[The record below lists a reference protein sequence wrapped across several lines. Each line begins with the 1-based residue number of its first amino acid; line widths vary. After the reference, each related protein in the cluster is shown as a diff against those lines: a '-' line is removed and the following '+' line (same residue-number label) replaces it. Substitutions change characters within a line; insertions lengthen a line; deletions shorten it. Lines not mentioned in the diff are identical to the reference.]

1 VTYHFS
7 QPEDPRLMAGF
18 CPTCGGG
25 KFFRTGDYL
34 GDCIGISAGSFA
46 DPAFLAPDHIHWW
59 PDRPQWM
66 GPAVGPHLL
75 EGN

>member
-1 VTYHFS
+1 
-7 QPEDPRLMAGF
+7 MAGF

-34 GDCIGISAGSFA
+34 SDCIGISAGRS
-46 DPAFLAPDHIHWW
+46 DPAFLAPENIHCW

-66 GPAVGPHLL
+66 GPPVGPHLL
-75 EGN
+75 EGKEDRRLQGAAN